1 MSDDLPIVDTREP
14 ESIWMPLVEVGWH
27 RKQLGSA
34 DFSLPAAGGKRVG
47 IERKTVD
54 DFIASMRETPE
65 ERKHGHRG
73 GRLVRQARRM
83 VEDYAY
89 TILLIE
95 NGTSGRL
102 MRDTAGGM
110 DTGISWDI
118 FGDSLLTIQEMG
130 LCIEI
135 TFGTAHTIQR
145 LTHLRARYLKGV
157 RSHFQRSLALN
168 QQVAALSLTPGIGEK
183 KAKQLVEAGFKLGFD
198 AMDYET
204 VSGSNYVSRD
214 IAKLPGF
221 GEATA
226 KRVVE
231 YWK

>member
-1 MSDDLPIVDTREP
+1 LLKVNSTDLPVVDSREP
-14 ESIWMPLVEVGWH
+14 ESIWMPLVELGWQ
-27 RKQLGSA
+27 KKALPSA
-34 DFSLPAAGGKRVG
+34 DFSLPAAGGKTVG

-89 TILLIE
+89 AHLILE
-95 NGTSGRL
+95 NS
-102 MRDTAGGM
+102 TAGRILRDSEGNM
-110 DTGISWDI
+110 GDGFTYDS
-118 FGDSLLTIQEMG
+118 FADSLLTIQEMG
-130 LCIEI
+130 LTWEI
-135 TFGTAHTIQR
+135 TFGTNHTIQR

-157 RSHFQRSLALN
+157 RSHFQRSLALDP
-168 QQVAALSLTPGIGEK
+168 QVAALSLTPGIGEK
-183 KAKQLVEAGFKLGFD
+183 KARQLVEAGFKLQMGD
-198 AMDYET
+198 MTD
-204 VSGSNYVSRD
+204 GRM
-214 IAKLPGF
+214 IAELTALPGF

-226 KRVVE
+226 KRIVE